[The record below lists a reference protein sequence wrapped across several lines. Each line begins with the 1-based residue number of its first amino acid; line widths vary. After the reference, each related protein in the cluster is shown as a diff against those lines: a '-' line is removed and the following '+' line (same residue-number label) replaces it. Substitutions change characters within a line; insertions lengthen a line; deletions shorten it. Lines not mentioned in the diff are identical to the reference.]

1 MFLLFVMCVG
11 KLYIS
16 RKKMHEEK
24 IFLGIL
30 NLCSTPM
37 LYLRRKFLMT
47 SVLLFDLRWTLYLLI
62 GVRANFFCS
71 QVFEDL
77 SFLGVPILAQW

>member
-62 GVRANFFCS
+62 GCESKLLLQPGF
-71 QVFEDL
+71 
-77 SFLGVPILAQW
+77 